1 MKAFMELELIYFPLR
16 GRAEQIRLVLAYTGL
31 RYVDTALPR
40 ERWGELKRTMPL
52 GQVPILIERLG
63 GKELVIA
70 QSHAILR
77 HLARMQ
83 EIYGVGERQ
92 YILADTLAETIGD
105 WRAKFNAI
113 AYAPNFLKDKALT
126 ARYFEETLPPILDTL
141 DRLLQQSG
149 FPEEGLFV
157 GASVTFADLMA
168 FDTIDAHLQ
177 VQPDCLDKH
186 FMLRRFFA
194 KINALAPI
202 AQYLARRR
210 PSDFVK

>member
-1 MKAFMELELIYFPLR
+1 MKAFLELELIYFPLR

-31 RYVDTALPR
+31 PYVDTAVPR
-40 ERWGELKRTMPL
+40 ERWDALKGTLPL

-77 HLARMQ
+77 HLARMR

-92 YILADTLAETIGD
+92 HILADTLADTIGD

-113 AYAPNFLKDKALT
+113 AYAPSFLKDKALT
-126 ARYFEETLPPILDTL
+126 ARYFEETLPPVLVTL
-141 DRLLQQSG
+141 DQLLQQSSS
-149 FPEEGLFV
+149 PEEGLFV
-157 GASVTFADLMA
+157 GESVTFADLMA

-177 VQPDCLDKH
+177 VQPDCLDNR
-186 FMLRRFFA
+186 FMLKRFFA
-194 KINALAPI
+194 KIKALPPI
-202 AQYLARRR
+202 AEYLAQRR
-210 PSDFVK
+210 PSDFAK